1 MMSLDI
7 PCFLFPEVYVQLTS
21 FTDYG

>member
-21 FTDYG
+21 FT

>member
-21 FTDYG
+21 FTDY